1 MEGSC
6 LIADLNLG
14 GNNDTGLMSANSEC
28 KVMAEG
34 GGGQLSN
41 SETKTRDWLIL
52 LPPPLIFPCSCLMSI
67 CQYFRT

>member
-28 KVMAEG
+28 KIMAEVG
-34 GGGQLSN
+34 GG
-41 SETKTRDWLIL
+41 
-52 LPPPLIFPCSCLMSI
+52 SCLI
-67 CQYFRT
+67 QRPRLGTG